1 MPTGHLDLHPR
12 LLADIGGTHARFALQ
27 TPQGIS
33 PIITLACADFPTVQ
47 DAIQEALRRAG
58 APAVRHAAF
67 AIANPVLGDAVR
79 MTNHDWAFSITALRD
94 AMGWETLLV
103 LNDFTALA
111 LALRELPPDSLRQI
125 GGGAPVPGAAIGLL
139 GAGTGLGVSGLIPG
153 PSGTWLPLAGEG
165 GHVSFAPFD
174 AREIDLWRYA
184 RARFGHVSAERLLSG
199 PGLQL
204 LHAWLGEIDPHPAA
218 GPPQGG
224 VRPLGGQ
231 RGQSPSVGAVHHPAA
246 GPPQGGVRPLGGQRG
261 QSPSVGAVHHPAAG
275 PSQGGPSPAD
285 ITARALNG
293 SDARCVQ
300 AVDLFCTLLGT
311 VAANL
316 ALTLGAMGGVFI
328 GGGIVPK
335 LGAAFER
342 SGFRARFEDKGRFS
356 DYLAR
361 IPVFVI
367 DHPDP
372 AFLGVAKA
380 LDQQLTSSTLP

>member
-246 GPPQGGVRPLGGQRG
+246 GP
-261 QSPSVGAVHHPAAG
+261 
-275 PSQGGPSPAD
+275 SQGGPSPAD